1 MVEWSRKLPFLP
13 LFSYGFSKQFER
25 WSYPRNP
32 NVAGPPARWHRGRR
46 RVDVDRVGHARG
58 REGRATRRHA
68 RCQGGAGTGRRHHG
82 EACLGDLGEAP
93 QTRIANVGVNNI
105 I

>member
-1 MVEWSRKLPFLP
+1 MVFPNSLEDDPILVISRH
-13 LFSYGFSKQFER
+13 
-25 WSYPRNP
+25 P
-32 NVAGPPARWHRGRR
+32 NVAGPPARWHRGGPG

-58 REGRATRRHA
+58 REGRAARRHA

-82 EACLGDLGEAP
+82 EARLGYLGEAP